1 MYMHHV
7 IERFPY
13 VLEIKTVKKTE
24 PQANTTEPRD
34 LIGCTNSMQERA
46 QSDWFVEQSAETRW
60 CRVCSA
66 GCLRAV
72 FSRVFIK
79 RMTTTDVHLFISVQA
94 FVDETKRK

>member
-1 MYMHHV
+1 MHHV

-60 CRVCSA
+60 RRVCSA
-66 GCLRAV
+66 GRLSVQFLVAFLLKEYPGCQRFSKRRAV
-72 FSRVFIK
+72 K
-79 RMTTTDVHLFISVQA
+79 R
-94 FVDETKRK
+94 R